1 LDPEY
6 YMTQQLSEKSDVY
19 SFGVVMLEILS
30 GRLPIS
36 KGRYIVREFRMAIDP
51 NDQDYYGLQGIVDP
65 AIHDAAHTT
74 GFRRFV
80 QLAMECVDE
89 SASSRPTM
97 NSVVKE
103 IEAML
108 HDEGLSS
115 GSSST
120 VEFEH
125 AGTASASHLYGR
137 PVVTAPSNSSGRIA
151 EEPPHPELKHSEP

>member
-1 LDPEY
+1 MDPEY

-74 GFRRFV
+74 GFGRFV

-137 PVVTAPSNSSGRIA
+137 PVVTARSNSSGSIA

>member
-89 SASSRPTM
+89 SASRRPTM

-103 IEAML
+103 IEVML

-125 AGTASASHLYGR
+125 AGTASASHLYRG
-137 PVVTAPSNSSGRIA
+137 PVVTARSNSSGSIA
-151 EEPPHPELKHSEP
+151 GEPPHPELKHSEP